1 MKPAPHFLRPRS
13 AVLFDHT
20 RRMLDQTAMCTRKF
34 AMHVAEQYVA
44 LVAPDQRQVP
54 FRLGVTGDDLIK
66 AEKHNAQ
73 QIGRYMDGTI
83 KALPADL
90 EDSWVL
96 AMPEPFRGDC
106 ERELAQRRGRYSERK
121 LASGE
126 AGEVVG
132 VGQILLEFGQL
143 MEALGP
149 ALADGSITEADLPHA
164 RRILNESDDVIAALL
179 SIRRAVTQILPSG
192 SAPDA

>member
-1 MKPAPHFLRPRS
+1 MKPAPHFSRPRS
-13 AVLFDHT
+13 AVVFDHT

-34 AMHVAEQYVA
+34 SMRVAEQYVA

-83 KALPADL
+83 KALPVDL
-90 EDSWVL
+90 EDAWVL
-96 AMPEPFRGDC
+96 SLAEPYRSDC

-121 LASGE
+121 LAHGE

-132 VGQILLEFGQL
+132 IGQILLEFGQL

-149 ALADGSITEADLPHA
+149 ALADGKICEADLPHA

-179 SIRRAVTQILPSG
+179 TIRRAVTHILPSG
-192 SAPDA
+192 GSNA